1 MGIMGS
7 KFLPKPEDR
16 ASRRIPQGVQRKE
29 LEHHSATSAE
39 MPAQTFPERAAERGS
54 PRRPPDEAQLRA
66 AGSGVPVGSRP
77 ARPSPSCGGSI
88 VMFGSSRSSQ
98 PGMYQAFSPMRVRK

>member
-1 MGIMGS
+1 MVIMGIMGS

-39 MPAQTFPERAAERGS
+39 MPAQTSPERAAERGIS
-54 PRRPPDEAQLRA
+54 LRTPRPNLCTDNGAMIAVLGAEIVA
-66 AGSGVPVGSRP
+66 AGGK
-77 ARPSPSCGGSI
+77 PSALDIGAD
-88 VMFGSSRSSQ
+88 SSLSVS
-98 PGMYQAFSPMRVRK
+98 KILI